1 MDMRDCERQRNNRI
15 LVVCI
20 IAGAIIV
27 LAAFL
32 LGMGMWL
39 KALFLAFLG
48 IAFFMIPLALY
59 SEAENRSRLFFV
71 LGILFG
77 TSAVAVFIYGIYA
90 QIF

>member
-1 MDMRDCERQRNNRI
+1 MDMGDYGRQQHNRI

-27 LAAFL
+27 LAVFL

-48 IAFFMIPLALY
+48 IALFMIPLAIY
-59 SEAENRSRLFFV
+59 SKAENRSCLFFV

-77 TSAVAVFIYGIYA
+77 TSAVAVFIYGICA